1 MAASTNNDDADVVA
15 DLYDL
20 VVKDLIA
27 ASAICPS
34 MESSEYFDPLVNRE
48 LSDGLN
54 DQGIS
59 NLLAD
64 CWHVYY
70 FRCLFYL

>member
-1 MAASTNNDDADVVA
+1 MAASTNNDDDAAVA

-54 DQGIS
+54 DQGKQ
-59 NLLAD
+59 LA
-64 CWHVYY
+64 
-70 FRCLFYL
+70 R

>member
-1 MAASTNNDDADVVA
+1 MAASTNNDDAATVT
-15 DLYDL
+15 DLHDL

-34 MESSEYFDPLVNRE
+34 IEASEYFDPLVNRE

-54 DQGIS
+54 DRGKQ
-59 NLLAD
+59 LA
-64 CWHVYY
+64 
-70 FRCLFYL
+70 R